1 MGKSNYREIFEM
13 EEDLREAERRQLE
26 NMRTLR
32 IIDVRLMRATGK
44 LLLQNG
50 LETWKNEKLVLRED
64 LTAE

>member
-1 MGKSNYREIFEM
+1 MLLHHQIDFHWDN
-13 EEDLREAERRQLE
+13 E
-26 NMRTLR
+26 NTLPLR

-50 LETWKNEKLVLRED
+50 LETRKNEKLVLRED